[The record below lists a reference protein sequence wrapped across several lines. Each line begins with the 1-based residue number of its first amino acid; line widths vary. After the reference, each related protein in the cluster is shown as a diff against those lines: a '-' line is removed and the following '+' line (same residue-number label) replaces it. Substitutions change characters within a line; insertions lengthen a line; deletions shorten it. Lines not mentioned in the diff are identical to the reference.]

1 MFSNLIL
8 VFAFFFLTVNG
19 NAQEKCYEIIYNHR
33 KIIHFSKDS
42 TFAVAESD
50 VNHEFNLKFSNLK
63 LSFKN
68 NQLFV
73 NNNKVYCFTNVEFYE
88 KFIHFTKN
96 KKDYIY
102 IYPQYENYYTPYT
115 HLELGILVEIKN
127 GKFIIKE
134 KIDSIDDDEIFTV
147 KNFKNFKI
155 LKQKQDN
162 CAGFDIGK

>member
-1 MFSNLIL
+1 MQKLEQPQNTTLSQLVKNTEDTHLKKSQKKMFSNLIL

-102 IYPQYENYYTPYT
+102 IYPQYENYYTL
-115 HLELGILVEIKN
+115 HLLHYLLMN
-127 GKFIIKE
+127 
-134 KIDSIDDDEIFTV
+134 
-147 KNFKNFKI
+147 
-155 LKQKQDN
+155 LLQL
-162 CAGFDIGK
+162 